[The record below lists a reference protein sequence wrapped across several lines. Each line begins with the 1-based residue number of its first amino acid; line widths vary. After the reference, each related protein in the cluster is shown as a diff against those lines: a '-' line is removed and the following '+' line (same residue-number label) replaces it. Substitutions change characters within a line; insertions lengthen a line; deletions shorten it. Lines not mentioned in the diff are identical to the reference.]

1 MLLLLLLLLL
11 PPPLLLLPL
20 LPLPRCRGEPLRVRP
35 PVLRRLVCCRS
46 RRGSDTQQAMDPS
59 QLERWSATAMD
70 TSQQERWER
79 EAMGADAPDWLR
91 RWANDRRWE
100 RGELP
105 LTFPSV
111 EEAEEERDGVKRRR
125 LTAAVEE
132 ERRCRRRAEEERDR
146 AVATAEL
153 AEAKA
158 EATVAAWEGERRRA
172 GEAEERAKKAEE
184 KAESC
189 RFVAQLWYG
198 RAQMCRWLWK
208 TADEELQGKL
218 KAQAEEAKARE
229 AAAAAMKEVTRALA
243 LVTVT
248 GVTING
254 D

>member
-1 MLLLLLLLLL
+1 
-11 PPPLLLLPL
+11 
-20 LPLPRCRGEPLRVRP
+20 
-35 PVLRRLVCCRS
+35 
-46 RRGSDTQQAMDPS
+46 
-59 QLERWSATAMD
+59 MD

-132 ERRCRRRAEEERDR
+132 ERRRRRRAEEERDR

-184 KAESC
+184 KAEKNKEE
-189 RFVAQLWYG
+189 AQLWYG
-198 RAQMCRWLWK
+198 RAATSRSTWQLSMWK
-208 TADEELQGKL
+208 TADEELQSKL
-218 KAQAEEAKARE
+218 KAQAEEAMAR
-229 AAAAAMKEVTRALA
+229 VVWRG
-243 LVTVT
+243 TVT
-248 GVTING
+248 IDGRASPSSG
-254 D
+254 QGGRKGGAGQG